1 MRIESRVREDLDRI
15 LGLGGV
21 APLAA
26 KTTRW
31 IKSNPQYNV
40 GHARRLERLRSCL
53 KDHPGLVLAGCSYG
67 GVGLPDCVRSG
78 RRAAELALPTHRGK
92 HDAVHAGLA

>member
-15 LGLGGV
+15 LHLKGM
-21 APLAA
+21 APIAA

-40 GHARRLERLRSCL
+40 GHARRLERLGSCL
-53 KDHPGLVLAGCSYG
+53 KGHPGLVLAGCSYG

-78 RRAAELALPTHRGK
+78 RRAAELAVPSHRGK
-92 HDAVHAGLA
+92 HDAVHVGLA